1 MITIIPKEKQ
11 AHGAFDGG
19 AILEK
24 KPIGFPQDGGG
35 QKPYST
41 LFYWAHAWSD
51 RGGLIGEHPHKG
63 FEIMSFVLSGEIE
76 HYDSKLKGWKK
87 LKEGDVQIIRAG
99 NGITHAEKINA
110 NSSIFQIWF
119 DPNLNETLS
128 KPASYNDYMGAS
140 FPVFEDKES
149 KTKVVV
155 GGPDGY
161 RGQLQMDS
169 KVDYIHEITFYTP
182 EITFPLKSDC
192 VYSFFVL
199 DGYLEVNKQK
209 MKKGD
214 YAVVKQEEEMS
225 FAAIEKNTKIFIVKT
240 PADPGFQT
248 YAKVAGWTNN

>member
-1 MITIIPKEKQ
+1 MITIIPKEQQ

-24 KPIGFPQDGGG
+24 KPIGFPQDGDG

-63 FEIMSFVLSGEIE
+63 FEIMSFVLTGEIE

-110 NSSIFQIWF
+110 DSSIFQIWF

-128 KPASYNDYMGAS
+128 KPASYNDYTAAS

-149 KTKVVV
+149 KTKVMV
-155 GGPDGY
+155 GGT
-161 RGQLQMDS
+161 QLQMDS
-169 KVDYIHEITFYTP
+169 KVDYIQEITFYVS
-182 EITFPLKSDC
+182 EKTFPLKKDS

-199 DGYLEVNKQK
+199 EGSLEVSKQK
-209 MKKGD
+209 MNKGD
-214 YAVVKQEEEMS
+214 YVVIKGEDETKLTV
-225 FAAIEKNTKIFIVKT
+225 IEKNTKLFIIKT
-240 PADPGFQT
+240 PLDPGFQT
-248 YAKVAGWTNN
+248 YANMMGFKN

>member
-1 MITIIPKEKQ
+1 MITIIPKEQQ

-35 QKPYST
+35 QRPYST

-63 FEIMSFVLSGEIE
+63 FEIMSFVLAGEIE

-99 NGITHAEKINA
+99 SGITHAEKINA

-128 KPASYNDYMGAS
+128 KPASYDDYTGVS

-149 KTKVVV
+149 KTKVMV

-169 KVDYIHEITFYTP
+169 KVDYIQEITFFTS
-182 EITFPLKSDC
+182 EKTFPLKDDS
-192 VYSFFVL
+192 VYSFFIL
-199 DGYLEVNKQK
+199 DGSLALNGAK
-209 MKKGD
+209 MNKGD
-214 YAVVKQEEEMS
+214 YAVVKQETEMKFTS
-225 FAAIEKNTKIFIVKT
+225 IEKDSHIFIIKT
-240 PADPGFQT
+240 PLNPGFET
-248 YAKVAGWTNN
+248 YAMMAGLSKN

>member
-1 MITIIPKEKQ
+1 MSITIIPKEQQ

-41 LFYWAHAWSD
+41 LFYWAHACSD

-128 KPASYNDYMGAS
+128 KPASYNDYTGAS

-149 KTKVVV
+149 KTKVIV
-155 GGPDGY
+155 GGT
-161 RGQLQMDS
+161 QLQMDS
-169 KVDYIHEITFYTP
+169 KVDYIQEITFYIS
-182 EITFPLKSDC
+182 EKTFPLKDDS
-192 VYSFFVL
+192 VYSFFIL
-199 DGYLEVNKQK
+199 DGSLELNGKK
-209 MKKGD
+209 MNKGD
-214 YAVVKQEEEMS
+214 YAVVKQETEMKFIS
-225 FAAIEKNTKIFIVKT
+225 IEKNMKIFIIKT
-240 PADPGFQT
+240 LVNPGFET
-248 YAKVAGWTNN
+248 CAMMAGLSKN

>member
-1 MITIIPKEKQ
+1 MITIISKNEQ

-24 KPIGFPQDGGG
+24 KPIGFPQDGGKV
-35 QKPYST
+35 KPYST

-63 FEIMSFVLSGEIE
+63 FEILSFVLTGEIE

-87 LKEGDVQIIRAG
+87 LKAGDVQIIRSG
-99 NGITHAEKINA
+99 SGITHAEKINP

-128 KPASYNDYMGAS
+128 KPASYNDYPGDS

-149 KTKVVV
+149 KTKVMV
-155 GGPDGY
+155 GGT
-161 RGQLQMDS
+161 QLTMDS
-169 KVDYIHEITFYTP
+169 KVDYIQEITFLTA
-182 EITFPLKSDC
+182 ERSFPLKEDS

-199 DGYLEVNKQK
+199 NGSLDLDGKK
-209 MKKGD
+209 MNTGD
-214 YAVVKQEEEMS
+214 YAIVKQEKEMKFS
-225 FAAIEKNTKIFIVKT
+225 SIEKDTRIFIVKT
-240 PADPGFQT
+240 PLQPGFET
-248 YAKVAGWTNN
+248 YAKMVGISNN